1 MLAERQ
7 SRSSNVK
14 MNEEREGIGRFS
26 PAPHELSSKTFKRTP
41 TGLVFTEDLK
51 RVFSILLI
59 CLDLKERPNVPHK
72 NPLFP
77 PFHKSYPFSFG
88 LKEAISKMRDLMLQ
102 VDMTTTKVSVSYS
115 IQPEL
120 ARRML
125 KTFMDAKL
133 LHVPADRTRAALK
146 DGVAIQ
152 PTPKGV
158 AVLQRYVR
166 HTGLKD
172 IPSILKSDL
181 NTMELFTFERS
192 SMTDAIIHS
201 DYFVSLLFAKVM
213 GLTKNVWSPDNSPDQ
228 VPTLANLLKCADD
241 TFNFENVDFAWGA
254 WDGSGNGPTPTLSH
268 PDAYSIPKSQ
278 DQNRISPLTHRFFTN
293 PDSTSH
299 AQYYTSS
306 SGLRLF
312 KANNFADSRVSYD
325 CVFSTKAVWQWLM
338 DCTDIM
344 YPKEAVTISSL
355 FLRNGLMK
363 PITLSPSGSYQH
375 KFSIGTNCFFTLTQL
390 GWESVQWSS
399 GGIIKNE
406 VVGADIRNVNS
417 PRRLQDEE
425 TKQNLTDS
433 GSDSGSDHKPGY
445 FTDLTHVLR
454 DPGMRY
460 LFRRHL
466 EKEFCAENLDV
477 YIEIKKFLK
486 RMTVL
491 KNLLDT
497 KTSKEPDNIEV
508 MTAKH
513 FSDLVVNTI
522 NHALFRQANECLE
535 TAYQI
540 YSSFITPGAPYQ
552 LNIDHSL
559 RESITEVI
567 LHPQPCMFIS
577 CPDENTITADCL
589 NCVDPGADMVISN
602 EQNSPA
608 VRQSADQ
615 TNQLKHNNS
624 EMVRR
629 SLISTVNS
637 DEIEGE
643 SFSSILKTLR
653 LIYPLFER
661 VASSMFQ
668 LMKIDSLPKFIN
680 SELYQEAAV
689 MLNFEA
695 KNE

>member
-1 MLAERQ
+1 MDTTE
-7 SRSSNVK
+7 
-14 MNEEREGIGRFS
+14 EERVPMGA
-26 PAPHELSSKTFKRTP
+26 APHELSSKTFKRTP
-41 TGLVFTEDLK
+41 NGLVFSEDLK
-51 RVFSILLI
+51 RVFSIMLI
-59 CLDLKERPNVPHK
+59 SLDLKERPNTASK
-72 NPLFP
+72 NLLLPTFQRN
-77 PFHKSYPFSFG
+77 YPFSFG
-88 LKEAISKMRDLMLQ
+88 LKDAIAKMENLTLQ
-102 VDMTTTKVSVSYS
+102 VDMNTTKVWVSYS

-120 ARRML
+120 GRRML
-125 KTFMDAKL
+125 RTFMDAKL
-133 LHVPADRTRAALK
+133 LHIPADRTRCVLK

-158 AVLQRYVR
+158 AVLQRFVR

-172 IPSILKSDL
+172 IPAILKSDL

-201 DYFVSLLFAKVM
+201 DYFVSLLFSKLM
-213 GLTKNVWSPDNSPDQ
+213 GPMKNVWSPDNGPDEA
-228 VPTLANLLKCADD
+228 PTLAKLLERSDD
-241 TFNFENVDFAWGA
+241 TFSFETANMCWSDPNTDDSGA
-254 WDGSGNGPTPTLSH
+254 AFNAH
-268 PDAYSIPKSQ
+268 PDAQHIPNAH
-278 DQNRISPLTHRFFTN
+278 DEHRISPLAHRFFTN

-299 AQYYTSS
+299 AQYYTSN

-312 KANNFADSRVSYD
+312 TAKTFGEARVLYE
-325 CVFSTKAVWQWLM
+325 CTFSTKAVWQWLM

-355 FLRNGLMK
+355 FLRNGLIK
-363 PITLSPSGSYQH
+363 PINLPPSGNHKH
-375 KFSIGTNCFFTLTQL
+375 KFSIGLNCYFTLTQL
-390 GWESVQWSS
+390 GWESVQWRTE
-399 GGIIKNE
+399 GGIKKFL
-406 VVGADIRNVNS
+406 VGSGLR
-417 PRRLQDEE
+417 
-425 TKQNLTDS
+425 KQSEGEPKSKEGQQTSTESAASTDT
-433 GSDSGSDHKPGY
+433 DRKPGY
-445 FTDLTHVLR
+445 FADLTHVLR

-466 EKEFCAENLDV
+466 EKEFCPENLDV

-497 KTSKEPDNIEV
+497 KTAREPDNVDV
-508 MTAKH
+508 MTSKH

-522 NHALFRQANECLE
+522 NNALFRQANECLE
-535 TAYQI
+535 TAYEI

-567 LHPQPCMFIS
+567 LFPQPCMFMSRIGENARTKKTMDLVDNGIDS
-577 CPDENTITADCL
+577 TTPDEPLPQSGIRVNLSQHRDHQ
-589 NCVDPGADMVISN
+589 NGDNKIST
-602 EQNSPA
+602 Q
-608 VRQSADQ
+608 
-615 TNQLKHNNS
+615 
-624 EMVRR
+624 R
-629 SLISTVNS
+629 SLSE
-637 DEIEGE
+637 DLEGK

-661 VASSMFQ
+661 VADSMFL

-695 KNE
+695 KNA